1 MTTREGFDRDLHQL
15 QDDLLRLGA
24 LVESAL
30 DRALEA
36 LRTRSLPLASA
47 VIASDNTIDALHLE
61 LEERCLRLMATQQP
75 MAKDLRT
82 IAAVWITTIDL
93 ERMGDHAE
101 DIARIVLRLGEQPL
115 LKPLIDIP
123 RMADLVRGMLRD
135 GLDAFVRRDPALARQ
150 MAARDDEI
158 DHLYAQIFREL
169 LTYMLEDTRNIQR
182 ATHLLMVAQA
192 LERMGDHATN
202 IAERVIYMV
211 TGTLKELNV

>member
-1 MTTREGFDRDLHQL
+1 MTTREAFDRDLHQL

-30 DRALEA
+30 DRAIEA
-36 LRTRSLPLASA
+36 LRTRSVQLADA
-47 VIASDNTIDALHLE
+47 IIAADNTIDALHLE

-82 IAAVWITTIDL
+82 IAAVWIMTIDL

-101 DIARIVLRLGEQPL
+101 DIARIVQRIADQPL

-135 GLDAFVRRDPALARQ
+135 GLDAFISRDTELARQ

-158 DHLYAQIFREL
+158 DHLYRQIFREL

-211 TGTLKELNV
+211 TGTLQELNV